1 MSSRPRPSRRWWS
14 MLLCVALVASLSGFT
29 TATGAPSAPAAV
41 PKAANTKVMSGSMD
55 IAGSKMDSRL
65 SDIVAAAKD
74 SASKAK
80 YVDVAVLVA
89 KGSSAPKGLEQGV
102 KIKLRADTANDLWA
116 GRAKAGNLVK
126 MASEKQVTQVFENGR
141 REAPPIPDEPTVSAS
156 SRRTSALEAKERL
169 EEARS
174 AGVLD
179 AFAAQF
185 DGSTAITLPGLDD
198 GAATGWWDVGASG
211 HDSAGAWAQGYDGT
225 GVRVAVADDSVDF
238 AHPDLMGTQAVV
250 SDPSSPYYG
259 WPEALDPF
267 STLLYAYD
275 AIYGTTYV
283 EDGQSWFTD
292 SSATVTEAS
301 PAFGGSSDWA
311 LTGTSVSGTYHMGYL
326 WDENLDAW
334 WWGYPAVLVVD
345 ENTAGVYDTVYVD
358 LDMDHDFNNDKPCT
372 KADPISYLDF
382 WNSEAGTVGQDGYA
396 DLSGGMVYWIADGTN
411 QPPGYDFMIGAPVDA
426 PQSGC
431 MVSFMGALDYDSTH
445 GTLCASNVVGQ
456 GVIDGPSD
464 AIVDGGSYPPFK
476 TPVGGG
482 AGIVQGAA
490 RDADLVAMSDI
501 YWNHFTSTLVAYD
514 YAAFGLDET
523 PGTADDIQC
532 VSNSYGESD
541 EDADEWDYRSRYITF
556 LNTEVNPE
564 VTYLFSTG
572 NGAPGYGTS
581 APPTP
586 ATGIGIGASTQ
597 MGACG
602 GWDSILDADQVNVGD
617 VIPWSNRGPSAAG
630 HLGPAVV
637 ADGAYSSGAL
647 ALNQGAGDGWRSWEI
662 WGGTSRSCPV
672 ATGNLALVFEAYKDA
687 NGSWP
692 AWDTARDL
700 LMNGATDLNYD
711 TLTQGSGMVDASR
724 SVSLAAGNGGLAV
737 SPAVW
742 YPGDYRGDRL
752 VSYVNLMQPG
762 ETYNDHITVTNTGAV
777 SANVTIS
784 DSWLQ
789 LDSVETTT
797 ITLTGASESS
807 YNFNRPDVLRDIT
820 ALVNA
825 ADADLMVIKADEPF
839 AQFAPTGSFSTHTS
853 THNVPRLLVY
863 NWKDQNSNGR
873 LWTDSNTNGFVN
885 AGEIETGEYMR
896 FTYANNFAD
905 SQQVRVQRPQDRK
918 LDGVFLGLQHSSRAT
933 ASPTVVVQIS
943 IEFWSRTD
951 QPWLSAGTTDFALGA
966 GASQDVPLSVSVPS
980 DAPVG
985 IYEGEYRVDNGSTVT
1000 VVPVHINVA
1009 ASGTNF
1015 EFGDV
1020 AGAPESLMPNGK
1032 MFGYQDWNWRAE
1044 SGDWRFFMTDVEET
1058 LPEGAVW
1065 LVHTDWPDVGA
1076 PTAMQADNDTL
1087 LFSTTPDEFSDF
1099 LPETF
1104 GPGTLAASGGSANMN
1119 ISGGVWL
1126 PQTNTGATSEWVA
1139 APIGMGLSQI
1149 MIHNVV
1155 WPGSVSELSFT
1166 GEAGMATVAPSQ
1178 LDIVDAADSGAATID
1193 FTTSLALSG
1202 ASAEAYGLSKTF
1214 EGTYPI
1220 SQSTVWVHDVTLTHA
1235 AYLEATTSGT
1245 DSDVDLYVF
1254 DGADNLIGAS
1264 ESSSGDEYVRID
1276 LPADDTYSIQVYGY
1290 SVVGGTD
1297 NFDVR
1302 IASPMGNDLSLSGL
1316 PDGAI
1321 AADSGFT
1328 LDVDWT
1334 KVRSGALTDREGTF
1348 EGLVVLGPTEAPSA
1362 IQVPVS
1368 LRYPFEV
1375 EYATPTGADTVDTPD
1390 PPIVIRFSKRV
1401 DPATL
1406 SDATVYVT
1414 DGTDVL
1420 GAELAYTDS
1429 TATLELTLDQPLAS
1443 STEYTVM
1450 IDGVDSVD
1458 GDTLSTEWTFST
1470 IDSVMRLAGTDRYK
1484 TAIAVSTENWDTSDV
1499 VILAT
1504 GAQFPDALAASSL
1517 AGSYDAPLLL
1527 TRPDS
1532 LLTSVRDEIVRLG
1545 ASSVI
1550 IVGGTSAVSTPVATA
1565 VAAIPGVSISRIAG
1579 VDRYDTAAR
1588 VAAQVQSREGDPAI
1602 MYVARGD
1609 DFADALACSPYA
1621 YSNKVPVLLTR
1632 TGSLPGYTKSAI
1644 EDLGASSVLL
1654 AGGTAAVSASV
1665 ADAIDALPG
1674 VSVTRLAGGNRYA
1687 TAGVIAEDAVAR
1699 SWASWTNV
1707 GIATGLDFPDSL
1719 VGGAATG
1726 RRGGV
1731 LLMTDPMNLS
1741 GATRAELLLHGSE
1754 ILRIDIYGGTSV
1766 VSSSVAA
1773 DLGSLLW

>member
-1 MSSRPRPSRRWWS
+1 M
-14 MLLCVALVASLSGFT
+14 
-29 TATGAPSAPAAV
+29 
-41 PKAANTKVMSGSMD
+41 PKAAGATVTSGSGD
-55 IAGSKMDSRL
+55 IASSKMDSRL
-65 SDIVAAAKD
+65 SDIVSGAKD
-74 SASKAK
+74 TASKAK
-80 YVDVAVLVA
+80 YIDVAVLVA
-89 KGSSAPKGLEQGV
+89 KGQSAPKGLERGV

-116 GRAKAGNLVK
+116 GRVKAGNLVK

-141 REAPPIPDEPTVSAS
+141 REAPPIPDEPIVSAS
-156 SRRTSALEAKERL
+156 TRRTAALEAKQRL
-169 EEARS
+169 DDARS

-179 AFAAQF
+179 TFAAQF
-185 DGSTAITLPGLDD
+185 DDATAIKLPGLDD
-198 GAATGWWDVGASG
+198 GAATGWWDIGASG

-301 PAFGGSSDWA
+301 PVFGGSSDWT
-311 LTGTSVSGTYHMGYL
+311 LSGTSMSGTYHMGYL

-345 ENTAGVYDTVYVD
+345 ENAAGVYDTVYVD
-358 LDMDHDFNNDKPCT
+358 LDMDHDFTNDKPCT

-382 WNSEAGTVGQDGYA
+382 WDSEADTMGQDGYA
-396 DLSGGMVYWIADGTN
+396 DLSGGMVYWIADGAN
-411 QPPGYDFMIGAPVDA
+411 QPPGYDFMIGAPVTA

-431 MVSFMGALDYDSTH
+431 MVSFMGALDFDSNH

-456 GVIDGPSD
+456 GMTDGPSD
-464 AIVDGGSYPPFK
+464 AIVDGGSYPAFK
-476 TPVGGG
+476 TPVGEG

-501 YWNHFTSTLVAYD
+501 YWNHFSSTLVAYD
-514 YAAFGLDET
+514 YAAFGLDEM

-541 EDADEWDYRSRYITF
+541 DDADEWDYRSRYITL

-630 HLGPAVV
+630 HMGPAVV

-647 ALNQGAGDGWRSWEI
+647 ALNQGAGDGWRSWEV

-692 AWDTARDL
+692 AWNTARDL

-711 TLTQGSGMVDASR
+711 TLTQGAGMIDASR
-724 SVSLAAGNGGLAV
+724 SVSLAAGTAGLAV
-737 SPAVW
+737 SPAAW
-742 YPGDYRGDRL
+742 YPGDYRGEQL
-752 VSYVNLMQPG
+752 VSYVNLVQPG
-762 ETYNDHITVTNTGAV
+762 DTFNDHLTVTNTG
-777 SANVTIS
+777 SAAADVVIS

-797 ITLTGASESS
+797 ITLTGPSESA
-807 YNFNRPDVLRDIT
+807 YNFNRPDALRDIT
-820 ALVNA
+820 ALVDA

-839 AQFAPTGSFSTHTS
+839 AQFAPTGAFSTSSTS
-853 THNVPRLLVY
+853 HNATRLLVY
-863 NWKDQNSNGR
+863 NWKDQNENGR

-885 AGEIETGEYMR
+885 AGEIDAGEYMR

-933 ASPTVVVQIS
+933 VSPTVVVQVR
-943 IEFWSRTD
+943 IEFWSRAD
-951 QPWLSAGTTDFALGA
+951 QPWLSAGATDFALEA
-966 GASQDVPLSVSVPS
+966 GASQDVPLSLVVPS

-985 IYEGEYRVDNGSTVT
+985 IYEGEYRIDDGSVVT
-1000 VVPVHINVA
+1000 VVPVHVNVA

-1020 AGAPESLMPNGK
+1020 AGAPETLMPNGK
-1032 MFGYQDWNWRAE
+1032 VFGYQDWGWRAE
-1044 SGDWRFFMTDVEET
+1044 SGDWRFFMTDVKDP

-1076 PTAMQADNDTL
+1076 STDMQADNDTL
-1087 LFSTTPDEFSDF
+1087 LFGTALDEFSDA

-1104 GPGTLAASGGSANMN
+1104 GPGTLAYMGGSPNMN
-1119 ISGGVWL
+1119 ISGGIWL

-1139 APIGMGLSQI
+1139 APIGSGLSQI

-1178 LDIVDAADSGAATID
+1178 LDIVDAADSGAETID
-1193 FTTSLALSG
+1193 FTTSLELSG
-1202 ASAEAYGLSKTF
+1202 ASAEAYGLSKVF
-1214 EGTYPI
+1214 EGTY
-1220 SQSTVWVHDVTLTHA
+1220 SVAQNGVWEHEVTLTHA

-1254 DGADNLIGAS
+1254 DGGGHLIGAS

-1276 LPADDTYSIQVYGY
+1276 LPADDTYSIQVFGY

-1302 IASPMGNDLSLSGL
+1302 IASPMGNDLSLSGM
-1316 PDGAI
+1316 PAGVI
-1321 AADSGFT
+1321 AADGGFT

-1334 KVRSGALTDREGTF
+1334 KVRSGALSDREGTF

-1362 IQVPVS
+1362 IQVPVT

-1375 EYATPTGADTVDTPD
+1375 EYVTPTGADTVDTPN

-1401 DPATL
+1401 DPDTL

-1414 DGTDVL
+1414 DGVDTV
-1420 GAELAYTDS
+1420 GAELAYTDA
-1429 TATLELTLDQPLAS
+1429 TATLELTLDDPLSS

-1450 IDGVDSVD
+1450 VDGVESVD
-1458 GDTLSTEWTFST
+1458 GDMLTTEWTFST
-1470 IDSVMRLAGTDRYK
+1470 IDSVLRLAGTDRYK
-1484 TAIAVSTENWDTSDV
+1484 TAVEVSTENWDASDV
-1499 VILAT
+1499 VLLAT
-1504 GAQFPDALAASSL
+1504 GAQFPDALAAAGL

-1550 IVGGTSAVSTPVATA
+1550 IVGGTPAVSAQVATS
-1565 VAAIPGVSISRIAG
+1565 VDAIPGVTVSRIAG
-1579 VDRYDTAAR
+1579 ADRYDTAAR
-1588 VAAQVQSREGDPAI
+1588 VAAQIQAREGDPTFV
-1602 MYVARGD
+1602 YVARGD
-1609 DFADALACSPYA
+1609 NFADALACSPYA
-1621 YSNKVPVLLTR
+1621 FSQSVPVLLTR
-1632 TGSLPGYTKSAI
+1632 PDSLPGYTKAAI
-1644 EDLGASSVLL
+1644 EDLGVTDVLL
-1654 AGGTAAVSASV
+1654 AGGTPAVSASV
-1665 ADAIDALPG
+1665 AGTIDAMTG

-1699 SWASWTNV
+1699 SWASWENV

-1719 VGGAATG
+1719 VGGAAMG
-1726 RRGGV
+1726 HRGGV
-1731 LLMTDPMNLS
+1731 LLMTDPANLS
-1741 GATRAELLLHGSE
+1741 GATRAELLLHGSA
-1754 ILRIDIYGGTSV
+1754 ISRIDIFGGTSV
-1766 VSSSVAA
+1766 VSSGVAA